1 MAYTAQAVERSYDVD
16 VEIGRVSGPEL
27 TALPENKNI
36 KRPAPKKAP
45 YFKYAALC
53 ACVFAALM
61 CILTSY
67 NRVNELTTAA
77 AALEN
82 QLIEL
87 ESTAN
92 ALNAKK
98 EQRFNLA
105 YVEDVAVNQLG
116 MVKLDKNQIT
126 YVAISNPEKITVAA
140 NDTESTPGLVA
151 GIVKSFNAVVEYLD

>member
-1 MAYTAQAVERSYDVD
+1 MAYAAQAAQQSYDY
-16 VEIGRVSGPEL
+16 EIGRVSGPEL
-27 TALPENKNI
+27 TVLPENKNI
-36 KRPAPKKAP
+36 QRPVAKKVP
-45 YFKYAALC
+45 YFKYIAMC
-53 ACVFAALM
+53 ACVFAGLM

-67 NRVNELTTAA
+67 NRVNELTTEAA
-77 AALEN
+77 AMEA

-92 ALNAKK
+92 ALNAKR

-140 NDTESTPGLVA
+140 KDTESTPGLVA

>member
-1 MAYTAQAVERSYDVD
+1 MAYAAQSAEKVYD
-16 VEIGRVSGPEL
+16 IGQVTGPEL

-45 YFKYAALC
+45 YLKYIALSV
-53 ACVFAALM
+53 CVFAAAM
-61 CILTSY
+61 CVLTSY
-67 NRVNELTTAA
+67 NRFNEVTTMAADLENELV
-77 AALEN
+77 
-82 QLIEL
+82 EL
-87 ESTAN
+87 QSQGN

-105 YVEDVAVNQLG
+105 YVEEVAVNQLG

-140 NDTESTPGLVA
+140 EAAESTPGLVA
-151 GIVKSFNAVVEYLD
+151 GIVKSFNAVLEYLN

>member
-1 MAYTAQAVERSYDVD
+1 MAYTAQAVQTAYDYDLEV
-16 VEIGRVSGPEL
+16 GRVSKPEL

-36 KRPAPKKAP
+36 KRPVAKRAP
-45 YFKYAALC
+45 YFKYITMC

-67 NRVNELTTAA
+67 NRVNELTTEAA
-77 AALEN
+77 AMAG
-82 QLIEL
+82 QLTEL

-126 YVAISNPEKITVAA
+126 YVAITNPEKITVAA

-151 GIVKSFNAVVEYLD
+151 GIVKSFNAVLEYLN

>member
-1 MAYTAQAVERSYDVD
+1 MAYTAQAAERSYDYEV
-16 VEIGRVSGPEL
+16 GRTAAPEL
-27 TALPENKNI
+27 TVLPENKKI
-36 KRPAPKKAP
+36 KRPVPKKTP
-45 YFKYAALC
+45 YFKYITMC
-53 ACVFAALM
+53 VCVFATAM

-77 AALEN
+77 AALED

-105 YVEDVAVNQLG
+105 YVEEVAVNELG

-126 YVAISNPEKITVAA
+126 YVAITNPEKITIAA
-140 NDTESTPGLVA
+140 EDTESTPGLVA
-151 GIVKSFNAVVEYLD
+151 GIVKSFNAVVEYLN

>member
-1 MAYTAQAVERSYDVD
+1 MRMAYAAQAAERSFDY
-16 VEIGRVSGPEL
+16 EIGHAATPEL
-27 TALPENKNI
+27 TALPENKDV
-36 KRPAPKKAP
+36 KRHVPRKAP
-45 YFKYAALC
+45 YFKYITLC
-53 ACVFAALM
+53 ACVFAGLM

-67 NRVNELTTAA
+67 NRVNELTTQA
-77 AALEN
+77 AALEE

-105 YVEDVAVNQLG
+105 YVEHVAVEELG

-140 NDTESTPGLVA
+140 KDTESTPGLVA
-151 GIVKSFNAVVEYLD
+151 GIVKSFNAVVEYLN

>member
-1 MAYTAQAVERSYDVD
+1 MAYTAQAAERSYDY
-16 VEIGRVSGPEL
+16 EVSRAAAPEL
-27 TALPENKNI
+27 TVLPENKNI

-45 YFKYAALC
+45 YFKYITMC
-53 ACVFAALM
+53 VCVFATAM

-82 QLIEL
+82 QLIEQ

-105 YVEDVAVNQLG
+105 YVEEVAVNELG

-126 YVAISNPEKITVAA
+126 YVAITNPEKITIAA
-140 NDTESTPGLVA
+140 EDTESTPGLVA
-151 GIVKSFNAVVEYLD
+151 GIVKSFNAVVEYLN